1 MKRVNIIFIIILSVL
16 ISYYNVLS
24 QNRYD
29 NNKFAND
36 IVITVLNSSYVEFIY
51 YPKYINNYIAEN
63 TFPELVKQ
71 GYPDLTI
78 RSIPIFLPSLSNNR
92 LEILDFN
99 YNEINNIEINPIPTI
114 KKTKDGLYDY
124 DFVKDEKL
132 YNTNEFY
139 PKNFAEFTQ
148 NGILRNKYIGHIK
161 IYPAIYNPFLKV
173 VRKLEFI
180 KVRITFGD
188 SPVLMTKSFSKEE
201 KDFFSDLAINS
212 KIAIYWS
219 TKEFNQD
226 SRKQIQ
232 NSVLA
237 SGDFYKIEVKETGM
251 YKIDKAY
258 LQNAG
263 INTDNINPLT
273 IKMYNNGGK
282 ELPYNNSASVI
293 DDLNEID
300 IYVQTDANGKF
311 DYLLFYGVSTF
322 DWRYD
327 SIEKRYKST
336 IHHYTNSNIY
346 WLTYGGSNGK
356 RMQVLN
362 SPNIPTAQVM
372 PFAYNRFFEKAEIIN
387 LGHTGTQWVS
397 QNLSYNECL
406 SFVKNLVGYV
416 DGSNISLK
424 MRFGNSS
431 SVTAYFNL
439 KDDNSNYNQIYEV
452 SGIFSEFSH
461 WVPKTIEEEYS
472 LLPGYNSI
480 SLKLCL
486 PAQYNTQGVKGN
498 YDYYE
503 VHYKRNLNSV
513 QNNSIQFFTPD
524 TTQLV
529 EYQVSPFNS
538 SSVKLFDVTS
548 YSEVKLLNPIS
559 FSNGVVKFQQNLIE
573 GSPKRFFIIG
583 DNNYKTPVSISAKV
597 PNQNLHGTTTGASNI
612 IISPTEFLSAA
623 NRLKEQREKE
633 GINKINTLVI
643 DINQIY
649 NEFSG
654 GLLDPVAIRNFLKY
668 AFNNWNERPLY
679 VLFFG
684 DGNYDYKNIYNL
696 SIKNYLPPLE
706 KDDPEQNEITSYPSD
721 DFLTDIN
728 ENFEFPSPCRPDF
741 SHARLC
747 INSLAEANSIVDKII
762 EYESPTTNGIWK
774 KKIMYV
780 ADDGWTT
787 RSTQGEEGSIHTDQ
801 CELVAEVYTKKD
813 FEKDK
818 IYIVTYPA
826 VITPQGRR
834 KPGANVDIIKGWN
847 EGRLLINYVGHG
859 STDLWAHEHIFVRDE
874 GVAQLKNKGKYPIM
888 TIASCDISRWDD
900 PYLISMGEQLV
911 YIAKK
916 GVISSVGSVRPVFS
930 TPNAILNNTLWGNF
944 MFVKDTLNLP
954 LRFGK
959 SLFLTKN
966 QLPFISDNDMKFCII
981 GDPAMRISI
990 PQFFTKID
998 SINNTPT
1005 SDTAHIKA
1013 LQRVKV
1019 SGSILKPDSTLW
1031 NNFNGTIQLK
1041 VFDVDREVDFV
1052 DFVIYHFRFKLDGGI
1067 IYTGKTQVT
1076 NGKWSVEFIVPKDI
1090 SYKKGTG
1097 KILAY
1102 FYDNINEG
1110 SGYSNMFVIDGI
1122 DSTAAPDTTGPQI
1135 SLFMDSRNFRSGDII
1150 NQNSKIIADF
1160 FDESG
1165 INLTG
1170 TIGHKIEAIFNN
1182 DESNKIDLTNYYTS
1196 VSGFQYGTI
1205 EYPLE
1210 NLSEGKYKLR
1220 VKAWDTYNNPNET
1233 EIEFTVKGTSS
1244 LYVADIYNYPNPFK
1258 DNTSFIFKHNLD
1270 SPIDVEIKIYTVSG
1284 KLIKEI
1290 KRNNINEKFV
1300 QIEWDG
1306 KDSDGDAIAN
1316 GVYLYKLI
1324 IKALDGNFTN
1334 SSIHKL
1340 AKLK

>member
-1 MKRVNIIFIIILSVL
+1 MKKKVIVSNLILFILM
-16 ISYYNVLS
+16 ISIAFP
-24 QNRYD
+24 QNRNPK
-29 NNKFAND
+29 NNFGND
-36 IVITVLNSSYVEFIY
+36 IEIISINQSSVEFIY

-63 TFPELVKQ
+63 TFSEIIKP
-71 GYPDLTI
+71 GYPDIPI
-78 RSIPIFLPSLSNNR
+78 RSIPVFLPSFENNR
-92 LEILDFN
+92 LEIIDFK
-99 YNEINNIEINPIPTI
+99 YSEINNIDIAPIPNL

-124 DFVKDEKL
+124 DYVKDASI
-132 YNTNEFY
+132 YNSNDFY
-139 PKNFAEFTQ
+139 PKSFAEFSQ
-148 NGILRNKYIGHIK
+148 GGILRNKYLGHIK
-161 IYPAIYNPFLKV
+161 IYPVIYNPFLKIIK
-173 VRKLEFI
+173 KLDFI
-180 KVRITFGD
+180 RIRISFGGY
-188 SPVLMTKSFSKEE
+188 PVLMNKTLSKEE
-201 KDFFSDLAINS
+201 KDIFSGLAINS
-212 KIAIYWS
+212 NIAIKWS
-219 TKEFNQD
+219 TKEFNQ
-226 SRKQIQ
+226 SVRTQIQ
-232 NSVLA
+232 NSVLS
-237 SGDFYKIEVKETGM
+237 SGDFYKIEVKETGI

-263 INTDNINPLT
+263 INTDNINPQT
-273 IKMYNNGGK
+273 IKIYNNGGK
-282 ELPYNNSASVI
+282 ELPYNNSVSTI
-293 DDLNEID
+293 NDLNEVN

-311 DYLLFYGVSTF
+311 EYLLFYGISTF
-322 DWRYD
+322 DWVYD
-327 SIEKRYKST
+327 SIEKLYKSYV
-336 IHHYTNSNIY
+336 HRFTNSNIY
-346 WLTYGGSNGK
+346 WLTYGGANGK
-356 RMQVLN
+356 RMQIIN
-362 SPNIPTAQVM
+362 SPNIPTAEQVSY
-372 PFAYNRFFEKAEIIN
+372 AYNRFFEKAEVIN

-397 QNLSYNECL
+397 QNISYNECF

-416 DGSNISLK
+416 DGSFIRLR

-431 SVTAYFNL
+431 SIVSYFNL
-439 KDDNSNYNQIYEV
+439 KDENSNFNQIYEV
-452 SGIFSEFSH
+452 PGIFSEFSH
-461 WVPKTIEEEYS
+461 FVSKQIDEVYS

-486 PAQYNTQGVKGN
+486 PAQYNTQGVRGN

-503 VHYKRNLNSV
+503 IHYKRYLNSA
-513 QNNSIQFFTPD
+513 QNNYIQIFTPD
-524 TTQLV
+524 TNQLV
-529 EYQVSPFNS
+529 EYNVSPFNT
-538 SSVKLFDVTS
+538 SSVKIFDVSDFTN
-548 YSEVKLLNPIS
+548 VKIISPIS
-559 FSNGVVKFQQNLIE
+559 YNNGVVKFQQELFE
-573 GSPKRFFIIG
+573 GFPKRFFIVG
-583 DNNYKTPVSISAKV
+583 DNSYKTPHSISSKI
-597 PNQNLHGTTTGASNI
+597 PNQNLHGISNGASNI
-612 IISPTEFLSAA
+612 IITPTEFLSVA

-633 GINKINTLVI
+633 GKNKINTLVV

-654 GLLDPVAIRNFLKY
+654 GLTDPLAIRNFLKY
-668 AFNNWNERPLY
+668 AFINWVERPVY

-684 DGNYDYKNIYNL
+684 DGSYDYKNIYNL
-696 SIKNYLPPLE
+696 TTKNYLPPLE

-728 ENFEFPSPCRPDF
+728 ENFEYPAPCRPDF

-747 INSLAEANSIVDKII
+747 VNSLTEANSVVDKII
-762 EYESPTTNGIWK
+762 EYESPQTNGIWK

-801 CELVAEVYTKKD
+801 CELIAQVYTAKD

-834 KPGANVDIIKGWN
+834 KPGANVDIIKSWN

-874 GVAQLKNKGKYPIM
+874 AVAQLKNKGKYPIM

-911 YIAKK
+911 YIANK

-930 TPNAILNNTLWGNF
+930 TPNAILNNTLWNTF
-944 MFVKDTLNLP
+944 MFTKDTLNLP

-959 SLFLTKN
+959 SLYITKN

-990 PQFFTKID
+990 PQYFTRID
-998 SINNTPT
+998 SINNTST
-1005 SDTAHIKA
+1005 NDTAHIKA

-1019 SGSILKPDSTLW
+1019 TGSILRPDSTFW
-1031 NNFNGTIQLK
+1031 NDFNGSIHVK
-1041 VFDVDREVDFV
+1041 IFDVDRDMDVI

-1067 IYTGKTQVT
+1067 IFTGRTQVV

-1090 SYKKGTG
+1090 SYTKGTG
-1097 KILAY
+1097 KILTY

-1110 SGYSNMFVIDGI
+1110 SGFSNMFVIDGI
-1122 DSTAAPDTTGPQI
+1122 DSTAVVDTTGPEI
-1135 SLFMDSRNFRSGDII
+1135 KLFLDSRNFRSGDII

-1182 DESNKIDLTNYYTS
+1182 DESKKIDLTQYYNS
-1196 VSGFQYGTI
+1196 VSGFQYGTL

-1210 NLSEGKYKLR
+1210 NLTDGKYTLR
-1220 VKAWDTYNNPNET
+1220 VKAWDTYNNPSST
-1233 EIEFTVKGTSS
+1233 EVEFVVKGSSS
-1244 LYVADIYNYPNPFK
+1244 LYIADIYNYPNPFK

-1284 KLIKEI
+1284 KLIKEV
-1290 KRNNINEKFV
+1290 KRNNINEKYV
-1300 QIEWDG
+1300 QIDWDG

-1324 IKALDGNFTN
+1324 VKTVDGNFTN

>member
-1 MKRVNIIFIIILSVL
+1 MKNNFKIIFCILFFYLV
-16 ISYYNVLS
+16 ISNATS
-24 QNRYD
+24 QNRYT
-29 NNKFAND
+29 NNKFAED
-36 IVITVLNSSYVEFIY
+36 IIITSINSSHIEFIY
-51 YPKYINNYIAEN
+51 YPKYINQYIAEN
-63 TFPELVKQ
+63 TFSELTKQ
-71 GYPDLTI
+71 GYPDINI
-78 RSIPIFLPSLSNNR
+78 RSIPVFLPSPTNNR
-92 LEILDFN
+92 LEILD
-99 YNEINNIEINPIPTI
+99 YKYSDINNIEIAPIPTI
-114 KKTKDGLYDY
+114 KKTKEGLYDY
-124 DFVKDEKL
+124 EFIKDEKI
-132 YNTNEFY
+132 YNSNEFY
-139 PKNFAEFTQ
+139 PKNFAELTQ
-148 NGILRNKYIGHIK
+148 SGILRNKYLGHIK
-161 IYPAIYNPFLKV
+161 IYPAIYNANLKL
-173 VRKLEFI
+173 VRKLDYI
-180 KVRITFGD
+180 KIRVTFED
-188 SPVLMTKSFSKEE
+188 SPVLMNKQLSKEE
-201 KDFFSDLAINS
+201 RDFFSGLAINS
-212 KIAIYWS
+212 KIAINWS
-219 TKEFNQD
+219 TKEFNQ
-226 SRKQIQ
+226 SVRKQVQ

-237 SGDFYKIEVKETGM
+237 TGDFYKIEVKETGI
-251 YKIDKAY
+251 YKIDKVY

-263 INTDNINPLT
+263 INPDNIDPQT
-273 IKMYNNGGK
+273 IKIYNNGGK
-282 ELPYNNSASVI
+282 ELPYNNSASAI
-293 DDLNEID
+293 DDLNEVS
-300 IYVQTDANGKF
+300 IYVQTDVNGKF
-311 DYLLFYGVSTF
+311 EYLLFYGISTF
-322 DWRYD
+322 DWVYD
-327 SIEKRYKST
+327 SIEKKYKSYV
-336 IHHYTNSNIY
+336 HPYANSNIY
-346 WLTYGGSNGK
+346 WFTYGGSAGK
-356 RMQVLN
+356 RIQIIN
-362 SPNIPTAQVM
+362 SPNIPTAVQM
-372 PFAYNRFFEKAEIIN
+372 PYAYNRFFEKAEIIN

-397 QNLSYNECL
+397 QNISYNECF
-406 SFVKNLVGYV
+406 SFVKNLPGYV
-416 DGSNISLK
+416 DGSNINIK

-431 SVTAYFNL
+431 SIIAYFNL
-439 KDDNSNYNQIYEV
+439 KDENSNFNQIYEV
-452 SGIFSEFSH
+452 QGIFSEFSH
-461 WVPKTIEEEYS
+461 FIPRTIEESYS
-472 LLPGYNSI
+472 LLPGFNST

-486 PAQYNTQGVKGN
+486 PAQYNSQGVKGN
-498 YDYYE
+498 YDFYE
-503 VHYKRNLNSV
+503 IHYKRYLNSV
-513 QNNSIQFFTPD
+513 QNNSIEIFTPD

-538 SSVKLFDVTS
+538 SSIRIFEVSDFSNVKII
-548 YSEVKLLNPIS
+548 NPIS
-559 FSNGVVKFQQNLIE
+559 YTSGIVKFQENLVE
-573 GSPKRFFIIG
+573 GSPKRYFIIG
-583 DNNYKTPVSISAKV
+583 DNNYKTPVSISSKV
-597 PNQNLHGTTTGASNI
+597 PNQNLHGITTGASNLI
-612 IISPTEFLSAA
+612 IAPTEFLSAA

-654 GLLDPVAIRNFLKY
+654 GLLDPVATRNFLKY

-679 VLFFG
+679 VLFLG
-684 DGNYDYKNIYNL
+684 DGSYDYKNIYNL
-696 SIKNYLPPLE
+696 TTKNYLPPIE
-706 KDDPEQNEITSYPSD
+706 KNDPEQNEITSYPSD
-721 DFLTDIN
+721 DFITDIN
-728 ENFEFPSPCRPDF
+728 ENFTSPEPCRPDF

-747 INSLAEANSIVDKII
+747 VNSLSEANSVIDKII
-762 EYESPTTNGIWK
+762 EYESPNTMGIWK

-801 CELVAEVYTKKD
+801 CELVAEVYTAKD

-834 KPGANVDIIKGWN
+834 KPGANIDIIKGWN

-874 GVAQLKNKGKYPIM
+874 GIAQLKNKGKYPIM

-911 YIAKK
+911 YVANK

-959 SLFLTKN
+959 SLYLTKN
-966 QLPFISDNDMKFCII
+966 QLPYVSDNDMKFCII

-990 PQFFTKID
+990 PQYFTKID
-998 SINNTPT
+998 SINNTST
-1005 SDTAHIKA
+1005 NDTAHIKA
-1013 LQRVKV
+1013 LQRVKIT
-1019 SGSILKPDSTLW
+1019 GRILKPDSTFW
-1031 NNFNGTIQLK
+1031 SDFNGSIQIK
-1041 VFDVDREVDFV
+1041 VFDVDRDVDFV

-1067 IYTGKTQVT
+1067 IFTGKTQVV

-1110 SGYSNMFVIDGI
+1110 SGFSNKFVIDGI
-1122 DSTAAPDTTGPQI
+1122 DSTAVIDTIGPEI
-1135 SLFMDSRNFRSGDII
+1135 TLYMDSRNFRSGDVI

-1160 FDESG
+1160 YDESG

-1170 TIGHKIEAIFNN
+1170 TIGHKIEAIFNE
-1182 DESNKIDLTNYYTS
+1182 DESKKIDLTQYYNS

-1205 EYPLE
+1205 EYPID
-1210 NLSEGKYKLR
+1210 NLTEGKYRLR
-1220 VKAWDTYNNPNET
+1220 VKAWDTYNNPNYS
-1233 EIEFTVKGTSS
+1233 EIEFTVKSTSS

-1258 DNTSFIFKHNLD
+1258 DKTSFIFKHNLD

-1290 KRNNINEKFV
+1290 KQSNITEKFV
-1300 QIEWDG
+1300 QIDWDG
-1306 KDSDGDAIAN
+1306 RDSDGDAIAN

-1324 IKALDGNFTN
+1324 IKAEDGNFNN